1 MSEST
6 LDKIL
11 TISGKPGL
19 FKMMAQTRTGV
30 IALSLIDQKKV
41 VTNMGQQIN
50 VLSEIRV
57 FGLKDEMS
65 LEDIFEM
72 MYRLEKGKAARVK
85 PKASKEELESYFFEV
100 FQDYDEER
108 VYGSDIKKIIQWY
121 NLLLKA
127 GFFKFEL
134 EKRKNPPLP
143 KKPK

>member
-57 FGLKDEMS
+57 FGLKDEMP
-65 LEDIFEM
+65 LEEIFEM
-72 MYRLEKGKAARVK
+72 MYRLEKGKASRVK
-85 PKASKEELESYFFEV
+85 PKASKEKLEAYFFEV

-121 NLLLKA
+121 NLLLKS
-127 GFFKFEL
+127 GFLKFEL
-134 EKRKNPPLP
+134 AKEEKPPTTEEA
-143 KKPK
+143 